1 MCRLVAMGTQ
11 FLVPRSSKERGGGR
25 VNVSSA
31 EIDVLCMQAYR
42 RVGGGER
49 C

>member
-1 MCRLVAMGTQ
+1 MCCLVAMGTQ
-11 FLVPRSSKERGGGR
+11 FLVPRSSKEAGR
-25 VNVSSA
+25 REVDVSSA